1 MFYQQSRIETPNTS
15 KIENKETKFATN
27 DVLEESFMQKS
38 PLYTS
43 SPYSYKSMTPL
54 EQRVNEFEKTANYM
68 IRKLEQTKQQIQNCG
83 DGPAVIE
90 HMKLSIAPD
99 AATLISQGD
108 TLILETHGKSQN
120 LSHRLIVTQTS
131 LRDKYKEVQST
142 K

>member
-1 MFYQQSRIETPNTS
+1 
-15 KIENKETKFATN
+15 
-27 DVLEESFMQKS
+27 MQKS

-43 SPYSYKSMTPL
+43 SPYSYKSATPL

-68 IRKLEQTKQQIQNCG
+68 IRKLDQTKLQILCCV
-83 DGPAVIE
+83 DGPGAIE

-108 TLILETHGKSQN
+108 TLILETHGQSQV
-120 LSHRLIVTQTS
+120 LSQRLIHTQTS
-131 LRDKYKEVQST
+131 LRDKYLEIQTT